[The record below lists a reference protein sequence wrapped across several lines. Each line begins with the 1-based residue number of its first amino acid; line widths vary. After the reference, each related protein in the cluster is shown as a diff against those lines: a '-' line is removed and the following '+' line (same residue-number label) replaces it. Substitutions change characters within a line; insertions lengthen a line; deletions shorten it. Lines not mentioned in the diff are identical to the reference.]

1 MNRTVRIQ
9 NILSRRQPLVERIK
23 RIEGNLENLQGLL
36 NRFVQEGESFKKDVE
51 DKKIQKIKGL
61 QQSCS
66 EIKSEIAYQL
76 GQLDKLRSRFSR
88 QTLNIGVVGLARQGK
103 SRLLQSMT
111 GLGPMEIP
119 DGNRT
124 DCTGVRSSI
133 TDSQGEFSAT
143 VSFYSPSSFLDEIIS
158 PYFVNL
164 GLGAKPLSLV
174 EFAANPLPDLPVK
187 LQDSA
192 VAKAQYAYLQRYHE
206 SYPRYKNLLGEEPRQ
221 ITREQIREY
230 VSQSSADGNEPFH
243 NFFVVQEVQ
252 IQCPFPASDCS
263 DIGFVDMPG
272 LGDTGLGN
280 EDRLL
285 KALAHEVDLLFFIR
299 LPSPSGDSWNETDI
313 MLYDTCARAVSELP
327 LQDWS
332 FMILNRTRA
341 EADLGDNLANCK
353 DLEDQIRIKGSG
365 FSEIVIADCSD
376 QEEVMQK
383 ILDPALEYLTAKI
396 EEIDAEYV
404 QKKHDQLLEIRK
416 TINRLFA
423 QATPEKIL
431 GAESIG
437 SNEEQQ
443 FLDLFEDAWQ
453 EMVHRFE
460 QLLNELFQT
469 RDSSNVHFVQ
479 SIKEVIEEA
488 QHDTGIPDL
497 EKIERQ
503 RAEEKSY
510 DGAFYYFLNE
520 IRAHLSNK
528 FLNLDE
534 SLSFTTEEA
543 KQSVSRVLKA
553 HGGLSSLSNAEGTD
567 FLRQLYELG
576 NVPGYDF
583 RLIQDALNI
592 LISFKLSFR
601 GLIQHRI
608 RKQMDNLTP
617 DRIEFKRFNILNSLK
632 ISLKSLVQR
641 EKITNA
647 ETLQHYLQD
656 AHQNVLGKIESAL
669 KEFHYEPNQAIFA
682 IVEEFTDRAFRAKGV
697 RNQWQTFYRMNRASI
712 WPEQFKK
719 IAQGTYLRQRWQTL
733 VQNILGDCRT
743 GEWELAVRLTREN

>member
-1 MNRTVRIQ
+1 MNRTARIQ
-9 NILSRRQPLVERIK
+9 NILARRQPLVERIK

-51 DKKIQKIKGL
+51 EKKIQKIKGL

-103 SRLLQSMT
+103 SRLLQSLT

-133 TDSQGEFSAT
+133 TDNQGEFSAT

-174 EFAANPLPDLPVK
+174 EFAANPLPGLPVK
-187 LQDSA
+187 LKDSA

-221 ITREQIREY
+221 ISREQIREY
-230 VSQSSADGNEPFH
+230 VSQSSADGSEPFH

-285 KALAHEVDLLFFIR
+285 KAMAHEVDLLFFIR

-353 DLEDQIRIKGSG
+353 DLEDQIKIKGSG
-365 FSEIVIADCSD
+365 FFEIVIADCSD
-376 QEEVMQK
+376 QGEVMQK
-383 ILDPALEYLTAKI
+383 ILDPALEYLTDHI
-396 EEIDAEYV
+396 EEIDAKYV

-416 TINRLFA
+416 NIDRLFA

-543 KQSVSRVLKA
+543 KQSVDRVLKA

-617 DRIEFKRFNILNSLK
+617 DRIEFKRFNMLNSLK
-632 ISLKSLVQR
+632 ISLRGLVKR

-733 VQNILGDCRT
+733 VQNILSACRT